1 MTLLVSFFSGL
12 IFGLGLLI
20 SGMANPEKVLGFLN
34 LSAAWDPSLL
44 FVMVGAIAVGI
55 VGFSLAKRRKTALLG
70 MDMALPKSKTIDG
83 PLIIGALL
91 FGAGWGIAGIC
102 PGPALV
108 LVGAGYTKGMLF
120 TLAMLGGMG
129 FAGLLKRS

>member
-12 IFGLGLLI
+12 IFGFRLLI

-44 FVMVGAIAVGI
+44 FVIVGAIAVGI

-83 PLIIGALL
+83 SLITGALL

-108 LVGAGYTKGMLF
+108 LVGECY
-120 TLAMLGGMG
+120 
-129 FAGLLKRS
+129 LLWRCWAAWDLPG